1 MKNHFKLQSLVFYG
15 VAISSV
21 LLLFKVVTAYGETN
35 LKAPALI
42 EARYRL
48 SLDQNLPN
56 CLQLS
61 DLVLDLQQSG
71 IYLNASLLPADSNAH
86 KTRAGEKRP
95 SLTGKLGNQQLQLS
109 GSVPISEICNR
120 PVGSTVNAVTI
131 QSQIEK
137 AGLAG
142 KLTLAAIG
150 ESPHQVK
157 FTAQRETPAQ
167 PAQNSSSH

>member
-35 LKAPALI
+35 LKAPAPI
-42 EARYRL
+42 EGRYRL

-56 CLQLS
+56 CLELS
-61 DLVLDLQQSG
+61 DLVLDIQQSG
-71 IYLNASLLPADSNAH
+71 IYLNGSLLPADSNAQQT
-86 KTRAGEKRP
+86 KSGKKRP
-95 SLTGKLGNQQLQLS
+95 SLTGKLSNQQLQLS
-109 GSVPISEICNR
+109 GSVPISNICNR
-120 PVGSTVNAVTI
+120 PVSSNLNAVTI
-131 QSQIEK
+131 QSQIQK
-137 AGLAG
+137 ASLAG

-150 ESPHQVK
+150 ESSKEIK

-167 PAQNSSSH
+167 PTQDSSRH